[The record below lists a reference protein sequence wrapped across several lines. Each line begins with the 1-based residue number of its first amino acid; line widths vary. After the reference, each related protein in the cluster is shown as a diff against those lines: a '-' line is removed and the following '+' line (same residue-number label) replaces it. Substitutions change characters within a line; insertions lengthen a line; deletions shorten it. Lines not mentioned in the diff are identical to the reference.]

1 MFIFYIENR
10 RHIKSDDL
18 TLERDMSETHN
29 ITPIWFAD
37 PDATDHARVGGKG
50 ANLGRLTGAGFV
62 VPPAS
67 WCPLILT
74 TRTSKS

>member
-50 ANLGRLTGAGFV
+50 ANWAASPARVSSCPRLRGAH
-62 VPPAS
+62 
-67 WCPLILT
+67 
-74 TRTSKS
+74 